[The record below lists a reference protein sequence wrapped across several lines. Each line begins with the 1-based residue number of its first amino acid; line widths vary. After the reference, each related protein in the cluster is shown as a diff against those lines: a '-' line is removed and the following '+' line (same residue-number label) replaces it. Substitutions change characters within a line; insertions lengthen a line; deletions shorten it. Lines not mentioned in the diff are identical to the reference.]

1 MLPRD
6 TVKPKTAIVPIILAA
21 GPARS
26 GAGRSADDDFLK
38 PLARFGR
45 KTALEIAVANC
56 VGLAR
61 PVVVL
66 GYQASRVRPAVP
78 RGAAVAV
85 NRRWRAGQLGSLLAG
100 LRRVASGSAFM
111 LYPVDY
117 PLLTRADI
125 QRLVRAFRAR
135 RAGQEIVAPVFRGRS
150 GHPVLFAP
158 AMRAE
163 LKKAQTAKEVVLRE
177 RSRLKLAPAGTSAI
191 WLDYRTPAT
200 YRRRLRRFLSR

>member
-1 MLPRD
+1 
-6 TVKPKTAIVPIILAA
+6 VKPKTAIVPIILAA
-21 GPARS
+21 GPPRNEP
-26 GAGRSADDDFLK
+26 GGSAEKDFLR
-38 PLARFGR
+38 PLAQFGK
-45 KTALEIAVANC
+45 KTALDIAVGNC
-56 VGLAR
+56 AGLKR

-66 GYQASRVRPAVP
+66 GHQAARVRPAIP
-78 RGAAVAV
+78 RRASVVV

-100 LRRVASGSAFM
+100 LRRVSPGSAFM

-125 QRLVRAFRAR
+125 QRLVRAFRLR

-163 LKKAQTAKEVVLRE
+163 LKKARTAKEVVFRN

-191 WLDYRTPAT
+191 WLDFRTPAA
-200 YRRRLRRFLSR
+200 YRRRLQAFLGR